1 MVGGMPKDAPAVTV
15 VGINY
20 PPEPTGIAPYTGAM
34 TRGLAA
40 RGNRVRAVTAHPHYP
55 DWKVAPGYGQWSR
68 REHLAS
74 VAVHRV
80 RHYVPRPP
88 TGLRRLLSEIT
99 FGVRAAMTRWG
110 RPNVLVFVSPA
121 LFATCIGML
130 RAKLTHRRTPTV
142 VWVQDLYSLGLAETG
157 QGAGVTGRIMRLAEG
172 SVLRAADKVVV
183 IHDRFARRVSDDFG
197 VGRDRI
203 SVVRNWTHLPSLST
217 VDRAAARKSLG
228 WGDET
233 VVLHAGNMGVK
244 QGLENVVEAARLSA
258 DTEAGVRF
266 VLLGNGGERAA
277 LESSAEGVTQLDFL
291 DPLPD
296 AQFATAL
303 AAADVLLVNE
313 KPGVSEMAVP
323 SKLTS
328 YFSTGRP
335 VLAATDE
342 SGITA
347 EEIRAAEA
355 GVVVP
360 AGSPSALLEA
370 ALSLGRDAARA
381 DALGASGRR
390 YRETV
395 LDESFAIDRFAN
407 LLVQL
412 IRGGHEQHEVTST
425 GDSPLNG
432 SSS

>member
-1 MVGGMPKDAPAVTV
+1 MPKDAPAVTV

-55 DWKVAPGYGQWSR
+55 DWQVAPGYGQWSR

-197 VGRDRI
+197 VARDRI
-203 SVVRNWTHLPSLST
+203 SVVRNWTHLPSLPA
-217 VDRAAARKSLG
+217 VDRAAVRKSLG

-244 QGLENVVEAARLSA
+244 QGLENVVEAARLSD
-258 DTEAGVRF
+258 DTKAGVRF

-370 ALSLGRDAARA
+370 AVSLGRDAARA

-407 LLVQL
+407 LLEQL
-412 IRGGHEQHEVTST
+412 IRGGHEQHGAPST
-425 GDSPLNG
+425 RHSPPDG
-432 SSS
+432 ASS